1 MIALL
6 ATVLLAASAADPVV
20 PSATPAPAA
29 PPGRVLNRVA
39 AVVNGEVITLRDL
52 EERAGPE
59 WKAAEAQAAGPAR
72 DKARRELLRTV
83 LDTAVSEKLIE
94 AQARELGV
102 EVTEAE
108 LDAVVEDVKKN
119 NRLDDAAFE
128 RALAQEGLTLEMLR
142 QRFRKMLVARKVI
155 GSRLADRIRVADEDV
170 KAYWQQHP
178 NEFLADF
185 EVRVRHIFLKVA
197 SPNDEPRARAQG
209 EKLLARLQAGED
221 FAEVARQASEG
232 PSAADGG
239 DLGWVKRRLLE
250 REVENAAFALEPG
263 QLSGLV
269 RARAGFHILRAEERR
284 GGEPRP
290 FDQVK
295 DEIRSRLNAEQA
307 EGHQQQYVAE
317 LRKNA
322 LVEVNLPELQ
332 GAR

>member
-6 ATVLLAASAADPVV
+6 ATVLLAASAADPVA
-20 PSATPAPAA
+20 PAATPAPAA

-142 QRFRKMLVARKVI
+142 QRFRKMLVAR
-155 GSRLADRIRVADEDV
+155 R
-170 KAYWQQHP
+170 
-178 NEFLADF
+178 
-185 EVRVRHIFLKVA
+185 
-197 SPNDEPRARAQG
+197 
-209 EKLLARLQAGED
+209 
-221 FAEVARQASEG
+221 
-232 PSAADGG
+232 
-239 DLGWVKRRLLE
+239 
-250 REVENAAFALEPG
+250 
-263 QLSGLV
+263 
-269 RARAGFHILRAEERR
+269 
-284 GGEPRP
+284 
-290 FDQVK
+290 
-295 DEIRSRLNAEQA
+295 
-307 EGHQQQYVAE
+307 
-317 LRKNA
+317 
-322 LVEVNLPELQ
+322 
-332 GAR
+332 

>member
-1 MIALL
+1 MIH
-6 ATVLLAASAADPVV
+6 LLAAVLLSASPAAL
-20 PSATPAPAA
+20 ATAPAA
-29 PPGRVLNRVA
+29 TATPGRVVNRIA
-39 AVVNGEVITLRDL
+39 AVVNGDVITLRDL
-52 EERAGPE
+52 EDRAGPE
-59 WKAAEAQAAGPAR
+59 WKAVEAQPAGPTR
-72 DKARRELLRTV
+72 DKARRDLLRTV
-83 LDTAVSEKLIE
+83 LDTLVSERLIE
-94 AQARELGV
+94 GQARELGV
-102 EVTEAE
+102 EITEAE
-108 LDAVVEDVKKN
+108 LDTVIDDVKKN
-119 NRLDDAAFE
+119 NRLDDAGFE

-155 GSRLADRIRVADEDV
+155 GNRLADRIKVADDDV

-178 NEFLADF
+178 GEFLADV
-185 EVRVRHIFLKVA
+185 EVRVRHVFLKVT
-197 SPNDEPRARAQG
+197 SPADEARVRAVGA
-209 EKLLARLQAGED
+209 KVLARLQAGED
-221 FAEVARQASEG
+221 FAQVARETSEG

-263 QLSGLV
+263 QTSGLV

-295 DEIRSRLNAEQA
+295 DEIRARLNAEQA

-332 GAR
+332 GSR